1 MKLVIT
7 YLHPSRAEES
17 FDMLLNI
24 QPRGSRLMVRPAEST
39 GRIVVRTGIA
49 AILSIVALLKN
60 DPSPVSIY
68 EVIEVK
74 TENLCTYASIDLN
87 KAIHLMVSDIVEPK
101 SNKNIK
107 S

>member
-1 MKLVIT
+1 MI
-7 YLHPSRAEES
+7 
-17 FDMLLNI
+17 
-24 QPRGSRLMVRPAEST
+24 RPAAST

-87 KAIHLMVSDIVEPK
+87 KAIHLMVSDIVELR

>member
-1 MKLVIT
+1 M
-7 YLHPSRAEES
+7 
-17 FDMLLNI
+17 
-24 QPRGSRLMVRPAEST
+24 
-39 GRIVVRTGIA
+39 RTGIA

-60 DPSPVSIY
+60 DSSSVSIY
-68 EVIEVK
+68 EVIEEK

>member
-1 MKLVIT
+1 MLFNIVPQGNRLMIRPADST
-7 YLHPSRAEES
+7 SRA
-17 FDMLLNI
+17 
-24 QPRGSRLMVRPAEST
+24 
-39 GRIVVRTGIA
+39 VVFTCIA

-60 DPSPVSIY
+60 DSSSVSIY
-68 EVIEVK
+68 EVIEEK

>member
-1 MKLVIT
+1 
-7 YLHPSRAEES
+7 
-17 FDMLLNI
+17 MLFNI
-24 QPRGSRLMVRPAEST
+24 EPPENRLMIRPAEST
-39 GRIVVRTGIA
+39 GRAVVITVIIA
-49 AILSIVALLKN
+49 IMDIDALLHN
-60 DPSPVSIY
+60 ETLTVIIY